1 MSRLHSVTLQFDAPL
16 EAAQAAGFEMVFSE
30 LLDAAATSHMRTDD
44 GGWLIEALFA
54 EAPDRG
60 AVEDLLAP
68 SFTAAGIAAR
78 PVVIEQL
85 ADRDW
90 LAENR
95 AAFPPRRIGRFWV
108 YGSHVET
115 SPPPTS
121 WPLLV
126 EAAQAFGSGTHPTT
140 EGCLRAGEAILR
152 RDGRRLWRVLDM
164 GCGSAILGLGLL
176 RARPGSRLIAAD
188 NDSLA
193 VRTAAENARIN
204 RLPGRRVRA
213 VLSQGYADPAVRRA
227 APFDLIFA
235 NILAGPLC
243 GMARDQMAALGPKGW
258 LILSGILNR
267 QAVMVERRYA
277 AAGARV
283 TARLR
288 IGDWTTLVLRP
299 ARLGRLPGLWHP
311 REAETAEL

>member
-1 MSRLHSVTLQFDAPL
+1 LIRA
-16 EAAQAAGFEMVFSE
+16 FS
-30 LLDAAATSHMRTDD
+30 A
-44 GGWLIEALFA
+44 
-54 EAPDRG
+54 
-60 AVEDLLAP
+60 
-68 SFTAAGIAAR
+68 
-78 PVVIEQL
+78 
-85 ADRDW
+85 
-90 LAENR
+90 
-95 AAFPPRRIGRFWV
+95 
-108 YGSHVET
+108 
-115 SPPPTS
+115 
-121 WPLLV
+121 
-126 EAAQAFGSGTHPTT
+126 
-140 EGCLRAGEAILR
+140 
-152 RDGRRLWRVLDM
+152 
-164 GCGSAILGLGLL
+164 
-176 RARPGSRLIAAD
+176 
-188 NDSLA
+188 A
-193 VRTAAENARIN
+193 VRTAAKNARIN

-258 LILSGILNR
+258 LILSGILNS

-283 TARLR
+283 TARLH

>member
-1 MSRLHSVTLQFDAPL
+1 
-16 EAAQAAGFEMVFSE
+16 
-30 LLDAAATSHMRTDD
+30 
-44 GGWLIEALFA
+44 
-54 EAPDRG
+54 
-60 AVEDLLAP
+60 
-68 SFTAAGIAAR
+68 
-78 PVVIEQL
+78 
-85 ADRDW
+85 
-90 LAENR
+90 
-95 AAFPPRRIGRFWV
+95 
-108 YGSHVET
+108 
-115 SPPPTS
+115 
-121 WPLLV
+121 
-126 EAAQAFGSGTHPTT
+126 
-140 EGCLRAGEAILR
+140 
-152 RDGRRLWRVLDM
+152 M

-227 APFDLIFA
+227 APYDLIFA

-267 QAVMVERRYA
+267 QAVMVERRHA
-277 AAGARV
+277 AVGARV